1 METLIWAKITK
12 IGDILRY
19 IPTIVETPIW
29 VPLNLTFFN
38 APTSQGCPQ
47 SCALPPTGSW
57 FNELA
62 WTWAGPTRR
71 SKDIQKSTV
80 FSWPRYQR
88 THLYTSIYIYQTIS
102 IDDRWIDVKWRE
114 RERGRERAWLDCILQ
129 TTEIDMQTTVVSVI
143 ETTLPSQNFM
153 IQVTNHLPAAE
164 ADMCYGQNMVCKFW
178 SSHHHDG
185 FHTRGI

>member
-114 RERGRERAWLDCILQ
+114 REREREGMVRLY
-129 TTEIDMQTTVVSVI
+129 TTNNRNRHANDSRLSHRDNITV
-143 ETTLPSQNFM
+143 
-153 IQVTNHLPAAE
+153 AE
-164 ADMCYGQNMVCKFW
+164 LHDSGHKSLASSGSWYVLW
-178 SSHHHDG
+178 SKHG
-185 FHTRGI
+185 M